1 MMSMSLFRVGLRY
14 WWRRLWQTGL
24 AILGIALGVAV
35 VVAIDLANGSAQR
48 AFTLSTEAVSGR
60 ATHQIIGGPTGLDEA
75 VYRTVRL
82 DSGLRDSAP
91 IVEGYVAP
99 VGGGQALRLLGVD
112 PFAEAP
118 FRSYVTSQNVAA
130 TVDLTAFL
138 AEPGAILMS
147 EGTAAAR
154 GLAPG
159 DTLVVRVGGQRT
171 TLRLVGVLR
180 PADDVSRRALDNLIV
195 ADISTA
201 QETLNMVGKLS
212 HIDLIIDTATSAGQ
226 ATLAGVQSVLPPGTR
241 IERSELRN
249 QTVEQ
254 LTAAFELNLTALSL
268 LALVVGMFLI
278 YNTMTFSVIQRR
290 ALLGTLRALGVTR
303 SEVAI
308 LVLLEALILS
318 LLGGL
323 LGLALGIFLGRG
335 AVRLVTQT
343 ISDLYFVVSVQDV
356 TVDFLSLAKGLA
368 LGVGA
373 ALLATLAPALE
384 ATLVAPRSALSRSS
398 VEARVRRALPWTT
411 TDGVA
416 LLAAAGAAL
425 AVGGRQLVASF
436 GGVFLVVLGAA
447 ALTPLAT
454 VIAMAAVT
462 PVTGALAGPLGR
474 MAPRTVTRALS
485 RTSVAIAALMVAVSV
500 TIGVGTMIGSFRQT
514 VETWLSMTLRA
525 DVYISTPSLTAT
537 RASASLDPA
546 LADELAGVPG
556 IVSVEMAR
564 NATVDTDRGA
574 SNLFALRS
582 SRPRDGRAFKAATG
596 TPEEMWARVQ
606 AGAALV
612 SEPYAYRHSLTVM
625 VPGLSAE
632 EQARAQVTLRTA
644 RGDVTLPI
652 VGIYYD
658 YASDRGTI
666 QVSLD
671 NYRRWFD
678 DPAISSVAGYVAPGV
693 SVDGIT
699 AQLRERYA
707 DRELVITGNAGL
719 RRAAL
724 EVFDR
729 TFAITQAL
737 QLLAVVVAFIGVLSA
752 LMALQLERTRE
763 LGTLRA
769 TGMSLR
775 EMWGLTMLESG
786 LMGGMAGLLS
796 VPTGLALALI
806 LVYIINLR
814 SFGWTLQ
821 FQAQPRLFVEA
832 FAVAVVAALLASV
845 YPAIRM
851 GRLQIAEA
859 IRSE

>member
-1 MMSMSLFRVGLRY
+1 MNTSLFKVGLRY
-14 WWRRLWQTGL
+14 WRRRLWQTGL

-48 AFTLSTEAVSGR
+48 AFMLATEAVSGR
-60 ATHQIIGGPTGLDEA
+60 ATHQIVGGPTGLDEA
-75 VYRTVRL
+75 VYRALRL
-82 DSGLRDSAP
+82 EQGLRESAP
-91 IVEGYVAP
+91 VVEGYVAP
-99 VGGGQALRLLGVD
+99 LDGGQALRLLGVD

-118 FRSYVTSQNVAA
+118 FRSYVTTQGTAA
-130 TVDLTAFL
+130 TGDLTAFL
-138 AEPGAILMS
+138 TEPGAVLMS
-147 EGTAAAR
+147 EGLAAAR

-159 DTLVVRVGGQRT
+159 DTLTVRVADQRKP
-171 TLRLVGVLR
+171 LRLVGLLR
-180 PADDVSRRALDNLIV
+180 PADDVSRRALDNLLLS
-195 ADISTA
+195 DISTA
-201 QETLNMVGKLS
+201 QETLDMVGKLS
-212 HIDLIIDTATSAGQ
+212 HIDLIIDTATPAGQ
-226 ATLAGVQSVLPPGTR
+226 AALVAVQASLPPDAR
-241 IERSELRN
+241 VERSELRN

-254 LTAAFELNLTALSL
+254 LTSAFALNLTALSL

-290 ALLGTLRALGVTR
+290 AMLGTLRALGVTR
-303 SEVAI
+303 GEVAT
-308 LVLLEALILS
+308 LVLLEAVALG

-323 LGLALGIFLGRG
+323 LGLGLGIVLGRG

-343 ISDLYFVVSVQDV
+343 IRDLYFVVSVQDV
-356 TVDFLSLAKGLA
+356 TVDPLSLVKGLA

-373 ALLATLAPALE
+373 ALLATVAPALE
-384 ATLVAPRSALSRSS
+384 ATLVAPRSAMSRSN
-398 VEARVRRALPWTT
+398 VEARIRRAMPWTT
-411 TDGVA
+411 AVGVGL
-416 LLAAAGAAL
+416 LLAAGLTL
-425 AVGGRQLVASF
+425 AVGGRQLVAGF

-454 VIAMAAVT
+454 VAVMAAVT
-462 PVTGALAGPLGR
+462 PVTGVLAGPLGR

-500 TIGVGTMIGSFRQT
+500 TIGVGIMIGSFRQT
-514 VETWLSMTLRA
+514 VDSWLSMTLRA

-537 RASASLDPA
+537 RASAALDPA
-546 LADELAGVPG
+546 LADELAETPGVMA
-556 IVSVEMAR
+556 VELAR
-564 NATVDTDRGA
+564 STTVDTDRGS
-574 SNLFALRS
+574 SNLLALRS
-582 SRPRDGRAFKAATG
+582 YRPRDGRTYKAQAG
-596 TPEEMWARVQ
+596 TPEEVWAQVQ

-612 SEPYAYRHSLTVM
+612 SEPYAYRHDLMVM
-625 VPGLSAE
+625 TPGLSVE
-632 EQARAQVTLRTA
+632 EQARAQVTLRTV
-644 RGDVTLPI
+644 RGEATLPI

-666 QVSLD
+666 QIALD
-671 NYRRWFD
+671 RYREWFD
-678 DPAISSVAGYVAPGV
+678 DMAVSSVAGYVAPGASADDV
-693 SVDGIT
+693 T
-699 AQLRERYA
+699 AQLRERYVGR
-707 DRELVITGNAGL
+707 DLVITGNAGL

-796 VPTGLALALI
+796 LPTGLALALI

-821 FQAQPRLFVEA
+821 FQVQPRLFVEA

-845 YPAIRM
+845 YPAIRL